1 MNKITII
8 EGIIIGGVGGAI
20 AGLVIWVAELIR
32 QCILTSCHTSRVE
45 NWLKK
50 HSTPEWRSTRAIAS
64 HNNLTED
71 RIRFICSQSDKI
83 KLNSI
88 DSNDSKELWK
98 FKI

>member
-8 EGIIIGGVGGAI
+8 EGIIIGSVGGAI

-32 QCILTSCHTSRVE
+32 QSILTSCHKRRVE
-45 NWLKK
+45 NWLKNN
-50 HSTPEWRSTRAIAS
+50 SIPEWRSTRSIAS

-83 KLNSI
+83 KLNSK
-88 DSNDSKELWK
+88 DSNDSKEFWK
-98 FKI
+98 IKI